1 MPDWKADLCIVGG
14 AGHVGLPLGLTF
26 ASKGLRVLLQD
37 LNGPALQSIRSG
49 RLPFLEHGAEPLLH
63 RALADG
69 RLLFSTEPAALGHAP
84 NIIITIGTPV
94 DEFLSPQTRV
104 FRVWA
109 DSVLPHLRNGQ
120 LMILR
125 STVYPGTTE
134 LLAKHLRQSGKDL
147 HLAFCPERI
156 VQGHAV
162 RELQELP
169 QLISGVTDAARQ
181 AAEDLFL
188 KIAPECVALSPLE
201 AEFAKLFTNAYRYI
215 QFASAN
221 QFYMIAN
228 TAGVDYARI
237 LKALKQNYPRARDIP
252 GAGLAAGPCLLKD
265 TMQLAACAQNQ
276 FSLGSAAMLV
286 NEGLVLYLVDSIR
299 DKHHLD
305 DMAVGLL
312 GMAFKAD
319 CDDNRSSLSYKLKKS
334 LQFHAREVL
343 VTDPFVKG
351 DPDLLPAEEVVLRSD
366 LLILCVPHSAY
377 RTLDL
382 KGKPVVDIWD
392 YYGQGSRISSM
403 AHEEIVSV

>member
-1 MPDWKADLCIVGG
+1 MATWKADLCIVGG

-26 ASKGLRVLLQD
+26 ASKGLHVLLQD
-37 LNGPALQSIRSG
+37 LNGPVLEAIRG
-49 RLPFLEHGAEPLLH
+49 GKMPFLEHGAEPLLKQVLH
-63 RALADG
+63 EK
-69 RLLFSTEPAALGHAP
+69 RLSFSTSPEALGHAP
-84 NIIITIGTPV
+84 NVIITIGTPV

-104 FRVWA
+104 FKIWA
-109 DSVLPHLRNGQ
+109 DSVLPHLRDGQ

-134 LLAKHLRQSGKDL
+134 WLAQYLQKSGKKL
-147 HLAFCPERI
+147 KLAFCPERI
-156 VQGHAV
+156 VQGHAI

-169 QLISGVTDAARQ
+169 QLISGVTPEAFK
-181 AAEDLFL
+181 AAEALFL
-188 KIAPECVALSPLE
+188 KITPACVPLAPTE

-215 QFASAN
+215 QFAAAN

-237 LKALKQNYPRARDIP
+237 LKALKQDYPRARDIP

-286 NEGLVLYLVDSIR
+286 NEGLVLYMVDGMKAR
-299 DKHHLD
+299 YKLA
-305 DMAVGLL
+305 DMSVGLL
-312 GMAFKAD
+312 GMSFKAE

-343 VTDPFVKG
+343 LSDPFVTV
-351 DPDLLPAEEVVLRSD
+351 DQDLLPAAEMVRKSD
-366 LLILCVPHSAY
+366 LLVLCVPHAAY

-382 KGKPVVDIWD
+382 QGKPVVDIWD
-392 YYGQGSRISSM
+392 FYGKGSRI
-403 AHEEIVSV
+403 